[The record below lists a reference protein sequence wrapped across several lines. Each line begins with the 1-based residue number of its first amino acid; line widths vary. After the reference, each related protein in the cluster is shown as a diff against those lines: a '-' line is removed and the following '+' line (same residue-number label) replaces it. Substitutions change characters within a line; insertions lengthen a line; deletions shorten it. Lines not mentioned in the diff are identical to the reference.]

1 MAGFWKRCL
10 LLWDSFHNS
19 IFSNCSVH
27 FVCMGLVTIM
37 LKIFKLCLCSS
48 KMNNLLSL
56 LYLHLE
62 NLLRAISFWHSK
74 CWTKQACLWCK
85 VLRERLQYVRKHTP
99 IEAITVPAQNSNK
112 WAGRC
117 HYGHRR
123 HRGPNF
129 TIHHKRRPLHFQSSW
144 VPLSYN
150 KSRLQTPKGYCDSK
164 EWLQQ
169 YCAP

>member
-1 MAGFWKRCL
+1 MLRKMAGFWKRCL
-10 LLWDSFHNS
+10 LLWDSFCNS
-19 IFSNCSVH
+19 IFSSCSVH

-62 NLLRAISFWHSK
+62 NLLRAISCWHSK

-85 VLRERLQYVRKHTP
+85 VLREWLQYVRKHTP
-99 IEAITVPAQNSNK
+99 TEAITVPAQNSNK
-112 WAGRC
+112 RAGRR

-129 TIHHKRRPLHFQSSW
+129 TNTSQTQTVAFSVELSSTE
-144 VPLSYN
+144 
-150 KSRLQTPKGYCDSK
+150 LQ
-164 EWLQQ
+164 
-169 YCAP
+169 